1 MSRRRR
7 PRLLRI
13 REQPDFRHLSENQLF
28 ALQQMEDEVENLK
41 RELMEKR
48 AEFEEQKQKLRRPP
62 EWKVSGAGQLDARSV
77 ANLLLDPKTS
87 VAVRNKGRKASIQDP
102 KDRAREHKRLID
114 QASNEYRVL
123 NSVRQTATKLRVSYI
138 QLEKLLAASGINL
151 KQEIAKEWKSGF
163 SLRKLSA
170 KHGAAPQTLSS
181 WIKSTGVEV
190 RSRNSNPRY
199 DEDQLRNF
207 LREGRT
213 TNWIATEMRI
223 SWATVQGFRDRNP

>member
-7 PRLLRI
+7 LRLLRI

-48 AEFEEQKQKLRRPP
+48 AEFEGQKQKLRRRP
-62 EWKVSGAGQLDARSV
+62 ERKVSGSDQLDARSV
-77 ANLLLDPKTS
+77 ANLLHDPKTPI
-87 VAVRNKGRKASIQDP
+87 AVGSKGRKASIQDP
-102 KDRAREHKRLID
+102 NDHARECKRLID
-114 QASNEYRVL
+114 QAANEYRVS
-123 NSVRQTATKLRVSYI
+123 NSVRPTATKLGVSY
-138 QLEKLLAASGINL
+138 LRLAKLLSSSGINL
-151 KQEIAKEWKSGF
+151 KSEIAKEWKSGS

-170 KHGAAPQTLSS
+170 KHGVTPQTLSS

-190 RSRNSNPRY
+190 KSRNSNPRY
-199 DEDQLRNF
+199 DEDQLRDF